1 MSLKNNLETF
11 FFISKDKLAFSVYED
26 KDKPIFKK
34 NEIISNNHLNDE
46 YIYKFL
52 DRLIFDL
59 EKKNKS
65 FITNINLI
73 FSDTEFLEIN
83 LSIKDIRN
91 NKVFTEKD
99 VEYLILDLKKQ
110 IQENNPDQYITFI
123 NINNFVINGQRYEDF
138 RSIIDVSD
146 FCIETTFFLIP
157 NQFRNNYKKLL
168 SKFDIS
174 LNRIYSLHNLNVKN
188 DLDTTDECLEASKI
202 FYYRNYNEVI
212 IKSKKSTNSGYFER
226 FFNLFT

>member
-1 MSLKNNLETF
+1 M
-11 FFISKDKLAFSVYED
+11 
-26 KDKPIFKK
+26 
-34 NEIISNNHLNDE
+34 
-46 YIYKFL
+46 
-52 DRLIFDL
+52 
-59 EKKNKS
+59 
-65 FITNINLI
+65 
-73 FSDTEFLEIN
+73 
-83 LSIKDIRN
+83 
-91 NKVFTEKD
+91 
-99 VEYLILDLKKQ
+99 EYLILDLKKQ